1 MTTGRAPL
9 LAIALVSA
17 CALAYEVLLVRLFS
31 LIQWH
36 HFAYMMIS
44 VALLGYGAA
53 GALLSLAVHRPHDTG
68 RALAWAAGAFGV
80 TSLVSFMAVQRIEF
94 NPLELLWDRNQP
106 LKLVLVYLLLFV
118 PFVCA
123 GFCISLTLSRFP
135 AEIPRI
141 YSFDVRG
148 AATGAV
154 LIVLALFVVPP
165 LGALQLIS
173 STALVAAGVA
183 CISMGS
189 RRRAAFI
196 WFAAALLPFALPQ
209 SLTALSPSPYKELSQ
224 ALLVP
229 DARVLAER
237 SSPLA
242 VLTVVESPRIPFR
255 HAPGMSLNSPAE
267 PPQQLALFSDGD
279 APSMITRYDGQREP
293 LAYLDFLTSAA
304 PYHLLSR
311 PQVLVLGA
319 GAGTDVLAALY
330 HGARAIDAVELNAQ
344 AIRLVDVDFAAFSGR
359 PYSADGVR
367 VFVAEARSFVAGDR
381 GRYDL
386 IDIALVDA
394 FGTAAAGLHA
404 LSESYL
410 YTVEGLRD
418 YLSHLEPGGLLSITR
433 WVTLP
438 PRDALKLF
446 ATAAVALEANGVAA
460 PHQQLALIRGL
471 KTATLLVKN
480 GAFTATDIARLR
492 AFCRE
497 RSFDVAYYPGIP
509 AGEDNRYTVLD
520 QPYFA
525 EAVSALL
532 SPTRDAFIARYKF
545 DIAPATDDKPY
556 FFNFFRWSTLPELWQ
571 LKDQGGIALV
581 DWGYPVLVATLAQA
595 TLVSVVAV
603 VAPVLARMQ
612 RRRTTSALSR
622 IRVGGYFF
630 AIGVAFMLI
639 EIAFIQKLV
648 LFLGH
653 PLYAVPVV
661 LAGFLAFAG
670 FGAHHAQ
677 RILPRRRAERVAQ
690 AALAIVGIGTAYL
703 VLLPFVL
710 PPLMPLP
717 DPLKIAF
724 SLLLIAPLAFAM
736 GLPFPCGLA
745 ATADVAGDLVPWA
758 WAVNGCAS
766 VIGAVAAALLAVEL
780 GFTTVIVMAL
790 ALYALAAASAP

>member
-311 PQVLVLGA
+311 P
-319 GAGTDVLAALY
+319 
-330 HGARAIDAVELNAQ
+330 H
-344 AIRLVDVDFAAFSGR
+344 SGR